1 MSDDA
6 EGANDAAATIARPAA
21 VDNAPAVDMLTR
33 LVLDVPSDVADRLL
47 LRRMAVNSV
56 GDCVSWQFDAMV
68 LLLSRGLTSLL
79 E

>member
-47 LRRMAVNSV
+47 RRMAVNSV

-68 LLLSRGLTSLL
+68 LLLSTS
-79 E
+79 